1 MPIELPTSAGLVAPR
16 KLRGELVNNRP
27 WLECY
32 PPHVPYTVEPLKEH
46 QTLTE
51 FFNALFHQFSDRI
64 AIRHESSEFRYSDL
78 DSLSLGIAAYL
89 QTLGLKPGARVAV
102 ALPNSPQYVIAAI
115 GVIRAGMVL
124 VNVNPAYTAREFLL
138 QVSDAGA
145 EVAIL
150 LENQFDAVKEGLPQ
164 TQVHHVVLC
173 NLQAGLKPLRKI
185 LQINRA
191 DAELIIDMP
200 AALWQGMAATYSKP
214 ALTKS
219 DIVALQYTGGTTGI
233 SKGAM
238 LSHESLLA
246 NTAQNAA
253 WFQPALA
260 GISAPVF
267 ACALPL
273 YHIVSFISLLA
284 SIKLGGIILLISDPR
299 DSTKMLAKL
308 REAPFHM
315 LPGIN
320 TLFSNL
326 MNDPDFD
333 SVDWRHLKV
342 ATAGGMPTQRPIAA
356 RWLKR
361 TGCAISE
368 GYGLTETSGTVSCN
382 PPHGNIRQGTV
393 GPPVSS
399 TEVQIFNENFESLP
413 LGQIGQIAIRGPQ
426 LFKGYWHRDAET
438 ARFMTTDGFFLTGDL
453 GFIDECG
460 YLCIS
465 GREKEMML
473 VSGFNVYPSEIEAV
487 AIEMDQVL
495 ECAAVGVPDE
505 VTGEAVKLVVVRR
518 SDALTEETIRQHMK
532 ENLTAYKRP
541 KIIEFREKLPRSA
554 VGKLL
559 RASLGAPL

>member
-1 MPIELPTSAGLVAPR
+1 M
-16 KLRGELVNNRP
+16 NNRP
-27 WLECY
+27 WLPWY
-32 PPHVPYTVEPLKEH
+32 PPHVPHTIEPLKEY
-46 QTLTE
+46 QTLAD
-51 FFNALFHQFSDRI
+51 FFTGLFYQFSDRI
-64 AIRHESSEFRYSDL
+64 AIRHESSELSYSNL

-89 QTLGLKPGARVAV
+89 QTLGLEAGTKVAV

-138 QVSDAGA
+138 QVSDAQA
-145 EVAIL
+145 EAAIL
-150 LENQFDAVKEGLPQ
+150 LESQFDAVKDGLPQ
-164 TQVHHVVLC
+164 TQVDHLILC
-173 NLQAGLKPLRKI
+173 NLRVALEPARESLRA
-185 LQINRA
+185 NRVGVKSV
-191 DAELIIDMP
+191 IDMP
-200 AALWQGMAATYSKP
+200 QALSLGMSATYSMPK
-214 ALTKS
+214 LDKNDT
-219 DIVALQYTGGTTGI
+219 VVLQYTGGTTGV

-238 LSHESLLA
+238 LSHEGLLA
-246 NTAQNAA
+246 NTAQNSA

-260 GISAPVF
+260 DIPVPVF

-273 YHIVSFISLLA
+273 YHIVSFITLLA
-284 SIKLGGIILLISDPR
+284 SIKLGGTMLLITDPR
-299 DSTKMLAKL
+299 DSAKMLAKL

-326 MNDPDFD
+326 MNDPEFD
-333 SVDWRHLKV
+333 TVDWQHLKV
-342 ATAGGMPTQRPIAA
+342 TTAGGMATQRPIAA
-356 RWLKR
+356 RWLER

-368 GYGLTETSGTVSCN
+368 GYGLSETSGTVSCN
-382 PPHGNIRQGTV
+382 PPHGDIRQGTV
-393 GPPVSS
+393 GPPAPS
-399 TEVQIFNENFESLP
+399 TEVLILDEKFETLP
-413 LGQIGQIAIRGPQ
+413 LGAIGQIAVRGPQ
-426 LFKGYWHRDAET
+426 LFKGYWQRDAET
-438 ARFMTTDGFFLTGDL
+438 ARFMTKDGFFLTGDL
-453 GFIDECG
+453 GCIDEHG

-505 VTGEAVKLVVVRR
+505 LTGEAVKLVVVPR
-518 SDALTEETIRQHMK
+518 SDALTEESIRQHMK
-532 ENLTAYKRP
+532 ANLTAYKRP
-541 KIIEFREKLPRSA
+541 KIIEFRTKLPRSA

>member
-1 MPIELPTSAGLVAPR
+1 M
-16 KLRGELVNNRP
+16 NNRP
-27 WLECY
+27 WLEWY
-32 PPHVPYTVEPLKEH
+32 PPQVPHTIDPLKEYR
-46 QTLTE
+46 TLAD
-51 FFNALFHQFSDRI
+51 FFSASFYRLSDRI
-64 AIRHESSEFRYSDL
+64 AIRHEDSELSYSDL
-78 DSLSLGIAAYL
+78 DSLSLGIAAHL
-89 QTLGLKPGARVAV
+89 QTLGLEAGAKVAV

-124 VNVNPAYTAREFLL
+124 VNVNPAYTSREFLL
-138 QVSDAGA
+138 QVSDAEA

-150 LENQFDAVKEGLPQ
+150 LESQFDAVKDGLSQ
-164 TQVHHVVLC
+164 TRVDHSILC
-173 NLQAGLKPLRKI
+173 NLRSDLKPRRENLGTDHAVKSV
-185 LQINRA
+185 
-191 DAELIIDMP
+191 IDMP
-200 AALWQGMAATYSKP
+200 EALSLGLSATYSTPKL
-214 ALTKS
+214 AKS
-219 DIVALQYTGGTTGI
+219 DTVVLQYTGGTTGV

-246 NTAQNAA
+246 NTAQNSA

-260 GISAPVF
+260 DIPVPVF

-273 YHIVSFISLLA
+273 YHIVSFITLLA
-284 SIKLGGIILLISDPR
+284 SIKLGGIVLLITDPR
-299 DSTKMLAKL
+299 DSAKMLAKL

-326 MNDPDFD
+326 MNDPEFD
-333 SVDWRHLKV
+333 TVDWRHLKV
-342 ATAGGMPTQRPIAA
+342 TTAGGMATQRPIAA
-356 RWLKR
+356 RWLER

-368 GYGLTETSGTVSCN
+368 GYGLSETSGTVSCN

-393 GPPVSS
+393 GPPAPS
-399 TEVQIFNENFESLP
+399 TEVLILNEKFEALP
-413 LGQIGQIAIRGPQ
+413 LGEIGQIAVRGPQ
-426 LFKGYWHRDAET
+426 LFKGYWQRDAET
-438 ARFMTTDGFFLTGDL
+438 ARFMTKDGFFLTGDL
-453 GFIDECG
+453 GCIDEHG

-505 VTGEAVKLVVVRR
+505 LTGEAVKLVVVPR
-518 SDALTEETIRQHMK
+518 SDALTEESIRQHMK
-532 ENLTAYKRP
+532 ANLTAYKRP
-541 KIIEFREKLPRSA
+541 KIIEFRTKLPRSA

-559 RASLGAPL
+559 RSSLGAAL

>member
-1 MPIELPTSAGLVAPR
+1 M
-16 KLRGELVNNRP
+16 NNRP
-27 WLECY
+27 WLKWY
-32 PPHVPYTVEPLKEH
+32 PPQVPHTIEPLKEY

-51 FFNALFHQFSDRI
+51 FFDASFHHSSDRI
-64 AIRHESSEFRYSDL
+64 AIRHENSEFSYSDI

-89 QTLGLKPGARVAV
+89 QTLGLTAGARVAV
-102 ALPNSPQYVIAAI
+102 ALPNSPQYIIASI

-138 QVSDAGA
+138 QISDAGA
-145 EVAIL
+145 EAAIL
-150 LENQFDAVKEGLPQ
+150 LESQFIAVKEGLPQ
-164 TQVHHVVLC
+164 TQVQHLILC
-173 NLQAGLKPLRKI
+173 NLGVGLKPIQGSIPKT
-185 LQINRA
+185 RA
-191 DAELIIDMP
+191 DAESTIDMP
-200 AALWQGMAATYSKP
+200 AALWVGMSATYSKP
-214 ALTKS
+214 ELAKS
-219 DIVALQYTGGTTGI
+219 DTVVLQYTGGTTGV

-260 GISAPVF
+260 GIPAPVF

-273 YHIVSFISLLA
+273 YHIVSFISMLA
-284 SIKLGGIILLISDPR
+284 SIKLGGVVLLISDPR

-326 MNDPDFD
+326 MNDPEFD
-333 SVDWRHLKV
+333 TVDWSHLKV
-342 ATAGGMPTQRPIAA
+342 ATAGGMATQRPVAA
-356 RWLKR
+356 RWFER

-368 GYGLTETSGTVSCN
+368 GYGLSETSGTVSCN

-393 GPPVSS
+393 GPPAPS
-399 TEVQIFNENFESLP
+399 TEVLILDEKFDVLP
-413 LGQIGQIAIRGPQ
+413 FGQIGQIAVRGPQ
-426 LFKGYWHRDAET
+426 LFKGYWQREAET
-438 ARFMTTDGFFLTGDL
+438 ARFMTKDGFFLTGDL
-453 GFIDECG
+453 GFFDEYG

-495 ECAAVGVPDE
+495 ECAAVGIPDE
-505 VTGEAVKLVVVRR
+505 VTGEAVKLVVVPR
-518 SDALTEETIRQHMK
+518 SDALTEESIRQHMRA
-532 ENLTAYKRP
+532 NLTAYKRP
-541 KIIEFREKLPRSA
+541 KIIEFRERLPRSA

>member
-1 MPIELPTSAGLVAPR
+1 M
-16 KLRGELVNNRP
+16 KNRP
-27 WLECY
+27 WLEWY
-32 PPHVPYTVEPLKEH
+32 PPQVPHTIEPLKEH
-46 QTLTE
+46 QTLAD
-51 FFNALFHQFSDRI
+51 FFSASFYRLSDRV
-64 AIRHESSEFRYSDL
+64 AIRHEKSELSYSDL
-78 DSLSLGIAAYL
+78 DSLSLAIAAHL
-89 QTLGLKPGARVAV
+89 QTLGLEASAKVAV

-138 QVSDAGA
+138 QVSDAQA

-150 LENQFDAVKEGLPQ
+150 LESQFDAVKDSLSQ
-164 TQVHHVVLC
+164 TRVAYSLLC
-173 NLQAGLKPLRKI
+173 NLSSDLIPRRESPGATH
-185 LQINRA
+185 RA
-191 DAELIIDMP
+191 KSVIDMSE
-200 AALWQGMAATYSKP
+200 ALSLGLSATYSTPK
-214 ALTKS
+214 LTKS
-219 DIVALQYTGGTTGI
+219 DTVVLQYTGGTTGV

-260 GISAPVF
+260 EVPVPVF

-273 YHIVSFISLLA
+273 YHIVSFITLLA
-284 SIKLGGIILLISDPR
+284 SIKLGGIMLLITDPR
-299 DSTKMLAKL
+299 DSAKMLAKL

-326 MNDPDFD
+326 MNDPAFD
-333 SVDWRHLKV
+333 TVDWKHLKV
-342 ATAGGMPTQRPIAA
+342 TTAGGMATQRPVAA
-356 RWLKR
+356 RWLER

-368 GYGLTETSGTVSCN
+368 GYGLSETSGTVSCN

-393 GPPVSS
+393 GPPAPS
-399 TEVQIFNENFESLP
+399 TEVLILDEKFDALP
-413 LGQIGQIAIRGPQ
+413 SGEIGQIAVRGPQ
-426 LFKGYWHRDAET
+426 LFKGYWQRDAES
-438 ARFMTTDGFFLTGDL
+438 ARFMTKDGFFLTGDL
-453 GFIDECG
+453 GCIDEQG

-487 AIEMDQVL
+487 AIEMELVL
-495 ECAAVGVPDE
+495 ECAAVGIPDE
-505 VTGEAVKLVVVRR
+505 VTGEAVKLVVVPR
-518 SDALTEETIRQHMK
+518 SNALTEESVRQHMK
-532 ENLTAYKRP
+532 ANLTAYKRP

-559 RASLGAPL
+559 RASLGAAL

>member
-1 MPIELPTSAGLVAPR
+1 M
-16 KLRGELVNNRP
+16 NNRP

-32 PPHVPYTVEPLKEH
+32 PPHVPHTIEPLKEYK
-46 QTLTE
+46 TLTE
-51 FFNALFHQFSDRI
+51 FFDALFYHFSDRI
-64 AIRHESSEFRYSDL
+64 AIRHESSEFSYSDL
-78 DSLSLGIAAYL
+78 DSLSLRIAAYL
-89 QTLGLKPGARVAV
+89 QTLGLNAGARVAV
-102 ALPNSPQYVIAAI
+102 SLPNSPQYVVAAI

-150 LENQFDAVKEGLPQ
+150 LESQFDAVKEGLPQ
-164 TQVHHVVLC
+164 TQVHHLILC
-173 NLQAGLKPLRKI
+173 NLRAGLKPIRENI
-185 LQINRA
+185 QTSRA
-191 DAELIIDMP
+191 DAESTIDIP
-200 AALWQGMAATYSKP
+200 AALWLGMSAIYSKP
-214 ALTKS
+214 ELTNS
-219 DIVALQYTGGTTGI
+219 DTVVLQYTGGTTGV

-238 LSHESLLA
+238 LSHEGLLA

-260 GISAPVF
+260 GIPAPVF

-284 SIKLGGIILLISDPR
+284 SIKLGGIVLLISDPR
-299 DSTKMLAKL
+299 DSAKMLAKL

-326 MNDPDFD
+326 MNSPEFD
-333 SVDWRHLKV
+333 TVDWRHLKV
-342 ATAGGMPTQRPIAA
+342 ATAGGMATQRPIAA
-356 RWLKR
+356 RWLER

-393 GPPVSS
+393 GPPVPS
-399 TEVQIFNENFESLP
+399 TEVLILDESFGVLP

-426 LFKGYWHRDAET
+426 LFKGYWQRDAET
-438 ARFMTTDGFFLTGDL
+438 ARFMTKNGFFLTGDL

-473 VSGFNVYPSEIEAV
+473 VSGFNVYPNEIEAV
-487 AIEMDQVL
+487 AIELDQVL

-518 SDALTEETIRQHMK
+518 SDALTEESIRQHMK
-532 ENLTAYKRP
+532 QNLTAYKRP

-559 RASLGAPL
+559 RASLGASL